1 MGFSPSRCASASI
14 VDTSARINMIAI
26 FPCVDKS
33 HLKGWVRQV
42 YSYRLPLRTP
52 DAHACSP
59 PDLSSSKHLTIIHD
73 QHLQVNEFSRCG
85 MWSRCLLPRATT
97 TWPWRFVLEVWDPMF
112 CSFWLAIIAGKLITG
127 LRLGICRLLGR
138 LQTGFSIGS
147 QNRPKDAP
155 KISPKV

>member
-42 YSYRLPLRTP
+42 YYYRLPLRTP

-73 QHLQVNEFSRCG
+73 QHLQVNYFEVRNVIAVLAAKSNDHLA
-85 MWSRCLLPRATT
+85 MVP
-97 TWPWRFVLEVWDPMF
+97 VLEVWDPMF

-127 LRLGICRLLGR
+127 LVRDCLLLGR
-138 LQTGFSIGS
+138 LQTSFHW
-147 QNRPKDAP
+147 QP
-155 KISPKV
+155 